1 MYETIKDYK
10 ADPYTLRIADNGD
23 FIMDVLDNQNRKAG
37 YLQLPFEKN
46 IKNLAVWYARDLC
59 IDIITAIG
67 VLADL
72 HNNKIP
78 EINKG
83 NLKSNF
89 FKDVQN
95 EDNSDEIWKITIYK
109 T

>member
-1 MYETIKDYK
+1 MLKNNKTRILSSERGNIMYETIKDYK

-37 YLQLPFEKN
+37 YLKLPFEKN

-67 VLADL
+67 VLSDL
-72 HNNKIP
+72 HNN
-78 EINKG
+78 
-83 NLKSNF
+83 LK
-89 FKDVQN
+89 KCRQC
-95 EDNSDEIWKITIYK
+95 
-109 T
+109 

>member
-37 YLQLPFEKN
+37 YLQLPFDKN

-67 VLADL
+67 VLTDL
-72 HNNKIP
+72 HNNKTP

-83 NLKSNF
+83 NFKSNF
-89 FKDVQN
+89 FDNVQD
-95 EDNSDEIWKITIYK
+95 EDNCDLVYEIKIYK

>member
-1 MYETIKDYK
+1 MYKTIKDYK

-23 FIMDVLDNQNRKAG
+23 FIMDVLDNQNQKIG

-46 IKNLAVWYARDLC
+46 IKNLAIWYARDLC

-78 EINKG
+78 EIDKG
-83 NLKSNF
+83 NFKNNF
-89 FKDVQN
+89 FEDVN
-95 EDNSDEIWKITIYK
+95 NDDHSNEIWEIAIYK